1 MLIYKIS
8 GILCRMKRL
17 SYIKLLLDCR
27 QKLGHKV
34 QRRSDNYVLK
44 YIRERIN
51 ILIGNADSTWGLV
64 VIVHLETLYSISYF
78 VHDIASHRDFVKIFT
93 RELLHWDFL
102 VDREFHWFKTFVGNE
117 ENIELYAWNIIYI
130 HIHKFPCNIVTFRL

>member
-1 MLIYKIS
+1 
-8 GILCRMKRL
+8 MKRL

-51 ILIGNADSTWGLV
+51 ILIGNADST
-64 VIVHLETLYSISYF
+64 
-78 VHDIASHRDFVKIFT
+78 
-93 RELLHWDFL
+93 
-102 VDREFHWFKTFVGNE
+102 
-117 ENIELYAWNIIYI
+117 
-130 HIHKFPCNIVTFRL
+130 

>member
-51 ILIGNADSTWGLV
+51 ILIGNAD
-64 VIVHLETLYSISYF
+64 
-78 VHDIASHRDFVKIFT
+78 FT
-93 RELLHWDFL
+93 
-102 VDREFHWFKTFVGNE
+102 
-117 ENIELYAWNIIYI
+117 
-130 HIHKFPCNIVTFRL
+130 